1 MPEFNT
7 IPRVTISH
15 SPTPLEAM
23 PQLSALL
30 NHNLFVKRDDCTG
43 LAGGGNK
50 TRKLEYLVA
59 DALAA
64 KADTLVTVGGIQS
77 NHARQTAAAAAKF
90 GLKCE
95 LILEDVQGT
104 PKSDYYQNG
113 NVLLNNL
120 LGATIHRLSE
130 QQNCNDYANNLMS
143 SLQAKGQQPYFI
155 PMGGSNEIGSLGYI
169 QCAQEIVT
177 QIKEQNLKL
186 DHIVLATGSAGTQA
200 GLLAG
205 LIIAD
210 VNIPVLG
217 ICVSRSAEEQT
228 QIVTELLERT
238 LTLIG
243 LDPKLSKNR
252 VFANGNYYGKG
263 YGIPT
268 NEMIE
273 AVRLC
278 AQYEGLIL
286 DPVYT
291 GKGMSGMIDLCRKE
305 FFSDEANILFLHT
318 GGSQGVYAYQEI
330 FDNE

>member
-1 MPEFNT
+1 MLRLNV
-7 IPRVTISH
+7 IPRVSLSH

-23 PQLSALL
+23 PKLSKLL
-30 NHNLFVKRDDCTG
+30 NRNIFVKRDDCTG
-43 LAGGGNK
+43 LSGGGNK

-64 KADTLVTVGGIQS
+64 NADTLVTVGGIQS

-95 LILEDVQGT
+95 LVLEDVKGT
-104 PKSDYYQNG
+104 PKFDYYHNG
-113 NVLLNNL
+113 NILLNNL
-120 LGATIHRLSE
+120 LGATVHRLSE
-130 QQNCNDYANNLMS
+130 EENCTDYADELMNE
-143 SLQAKGQQPYFI
+143 LQAKGKNPYFI

-169 QCAQEIVT
+169 QCAQEIIS
-177 QIKEQNLKL
+177 QINEQKIAL

-205 LIIAD
+205 LILAGVD
-210 VNIPVLG
+210 IPVLG
-217 ICVSRSAEEQT
+217 VCVSRPENEQVD
-228 QIVTELLERT
+228 IVTALLKKT

-243 LDPKLSKNR
+243 LDPKLVKNR
-252 VFANGNYYGKG
+252 VFANGNYYGDG

-268 NEMIE
+268 DKMIE

-278 AQYEGLIL
+278 AQNEGLIL

-291 GKGMSGMIDLCRKE
+291 GKGMSGLIDLCRTDV
-305 FFSDEANILFLHT
+305 FDEKDNILFIHT
-318 GGSQGVYAYQEI
+318 GGSQGIYAYQEI
-330 FDNE
+330 F

>member
-1 MPEFNT
+1 MSRLNV
-7 IPRVTISH
+7 IPRVSMSH

-23 PQLSALL
+23 PKLSKLL
-30 NHNLFVKRDDCTG
+30 NRNIFVKRDDCTG

-64 KADTLVTVGGIQS
+64 NADTLVTVGGIQS

-95 LILEDVQGT
+95 LVLEDVKGT
-104 PKSDYYQNG
+104 PKSDYYHNG
-113 NVLLNNL
+113 NILLNNL
-120 LGATIHRLSE
+120 LGATVHRLSE
-130 QQNCNDYANNLMS
+130 EENCTDYADALINE
-143 SLQAKGQQPYFI
+143 LQAKGKNPYFI
-155 PMGGSNEIGSLGYI
+155 PMGGSTEIGSLGYI
-169 QCAQEIVT
+169 QCAQEIIS
-177 QIKEQNLKL
+177 QINEQKIAL

-205 LIIAD
+205 LILAGVD
-210 VNIPVLG
+210 IPVLG
-217 ICVSRSAEEQT
+217 VCVSRSENEQIE
-228 QIVTELLERT
+228 IVTALLKKT

-243 LDPKLSKNR
+243 LDPKLVKNR
-252 VFANGNYYGKG
+252 VFANGNYYGDG

-268 NEMIE
+268 DKMIE

-278 AQYEGLIL
+278 AQNEGLIL

-291 GKGMSGMIDLCRKE
+291 GKGMSGLIDLCRTDV
-305 FFSDEANILFLHT
+305 FDEKDNILFIHT
-318 GGSQGVYAYQEI
+318 GGSQGIYAYQEI
-330 FDNE
+330 F